1 MASTSSTGIGSSEGS
16 TPKVKR
22 LFCWAIRQ
30 LYQDG
35 SIILWDGPV
44 LSLLEPDAA
53 LDLSTLYRLRR
64 LDASGRS
71 SSSVSSRLVFGHHKE
86 ELADYMEELS
96 DPPSDEEA
104 YASLSTAYLATRVEL
119 AIRSLAALQTRRS
132 RETEN
137 AFLGPAVK
145 RRRLLPLPGPTKEDI
160 TTHLTRGDDRWKR
173 INGWV
178 VQEALEWLRD
188 HDRVWCVSEDDGGRW
203 ELCS

>member
-86 ELADYMEELS
+86 ELADYMEDLS